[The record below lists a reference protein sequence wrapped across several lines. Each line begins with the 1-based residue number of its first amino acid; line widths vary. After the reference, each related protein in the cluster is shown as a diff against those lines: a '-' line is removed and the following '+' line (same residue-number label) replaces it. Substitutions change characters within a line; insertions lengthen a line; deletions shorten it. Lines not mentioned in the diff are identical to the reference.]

1 MAGMAVS
8 LEQRLARGPLLCD
21 GATGT
26 QLYAHGVTGAPLEE
40 ANVSR
45 PDAVRAVHLGYLRA
59 GAELI
64 ETNTF
69 GANAARLG
77 ARGMAGRVEELNR
90 AGVALAREA
99 ARLHGQRVWVAGAM
113 GPLGDGADAGL
124 LGPGEARNL
133 FAEQADALANAG
145 ADLIL
150 LETFASLAQLR
161 LAIDA
166 ARSVCGLPVI
176 AQLTFT
182 SEGLTPD
189 GDSPEDAAADLDG
202 QGLLAAG
209 ANCSVGPD
217 LLRSVVER
225 MAPLSGLPL
234 IVQPNAGLPA
244 YVNGR
249 LEYAASPEYFGEAM
263 REIVRAGASAVGG
276 CCGTTPEHVGA
287 ARGALRGARTT
298 RPRPASSPRK
308 AEETALGTPESP
320 RRAEA
325 VPAPP
330 TGLAERIARGDFV
343 VTVEVSPPLGFDFG
357 ETMEKLRAALG
368 HAHAVNVADSPR
380 AQGRMS
386 ALAAA
391 SLAQSRMG
399 VETVLH
405 VAVRHR
411 NLLALHSD
419 LLGAHALGLRNV
431 FTVMGDVPLTGD
443 YPQATPVADITAS
456 GLIRLM
462 ARFNEGVGAN
472 GKDLDQPTSF
482 FIGAAL
488 NFNAPNMDAEL
499 RALERKVRAGAHFL
513 LTQPVSSLE
522 PVERMRSLLGGFP
535 LPVVM
540 GALPFR
546 SVRHARYLHNE
557 VPGIVAPPDVIERLE
572 RAGDGAAEEGT
583 AIVRELLSA
592 LAGQIAGAYFIPP
605 FGRFSVVAETMDG
618 LALPGLRS
626 PEA

>member
-8 LEQRLARGPLLCD
+8 LEQRLASGPLLCD

-26 QLYAHGVTGAPLEE
+26 QLYARGVTDAPLEA
-40 ANVSR
+40 ANVTR

-77 ARGMAGRVEELNR
+77 AHRMAGRVEELNR
-90 AGVALAREA
+90 AGVALAKEA

-113 GPLGDGADAGL
+113 GPLGGEADAGL
-124 LGPGEARNL
+124 LGAGEERNAL
-133 FAEQADALANAG
+133 AEQADALANAG

-150 LETFASLAQLR
+150 LETFPSIAQLR
-161 LAIDA
+161 LALDA
-166 ARSVCGLPVI
+166 VRSVCGLPVI

-182 SEGLTPD
+182 SEGLTLG
-189 GDSPEDAAADLDG
+189 GDSPEDAAAALDR

-225 MAPLSGLPL
+225 MAPLSGPPL

-244 YVNGR
+244 YVGGR
-249 LEYAASPEYFGEAM
+249 LEYAASPEYFGETM
-263 REIVRAGASAVGG
+263 REVVRAGASAVGG
-276 CCGTTPEHVGA
+276 CCGTTPEHIAA
-287 ARGALRGARTT
+287 ARDALRGMRTA
-298 RPRPASSPRK
+298 RPRPSAAPRI
-308 AEETALGTPESP
+308 AERTEVEP
-320 RRAEA
+320 RRADGA
-325 VPAPP
+325 PAPP
-330 TGLAERIARGDFV
+330 TGLAERIARGEFA
-343 VTVEVSPPLGFDFG
+343 VTVEVSPPVGFEFG

-391 SLAQSRMG
+391 SLVQSRMG

-419 LLGAHALGLRNV
+419 LLGAHALGIRNV
-431 FTVMGDVPLTGD
+431 FTVMGDPPLAGD
-443 YPQATPVADITAS
+443 YPQATPVADVTAS

-472 GKDLDQPTSF
+472 GKELDQPTSF

-488 NFNAPNMDAEL
+488 NCNAPNPDAEA
-499 RALERKVRAGAHFL
+499 RALERKVQAGAHFL
-513 LTQPVSSLE
+513 LTQPVSSPE

-546 SVRHARYLHNE
+546 SVRHARYLHHE
-557 VPGIVAPPDVIERLE
+557 VPGIVAPPEVIERLE
-572 RAGDGAAEEGT
+572 RAGDAAAEEGT
-583 AIVRELLSA
+583 AVVRELLTT
-592 LAGQIAGAYFIPP
+592 LAGRIAGAYFIPP

-618 LALPGLRS
+618 LALPGLRP
-626 PEA
+626 PEG

>member
-8 LEQRLARGPLLCD
+8 LERRLASGPLLCD

-26 QLYAHGVTGAPLEE
+26 QLHARGIANAPLEA

-77 ARGMAGRVEELNR
+77 AQRMAGRVEELNR
-90 AGVALAREA
+90 AGVALAKEA
-99 ARLHGQRVWVAGAM
+99 ARLHGQRVWIAGAM
-113 GPLGDGADAGL
+113 GPLGGEADAGL
-124 LGPGEARNL
+124 FGPGEARNA
-133 FAEQADALANAG
+133 FAEQAGALADAG

-150 LETFASLAQLR
+150 LETFPSVAQLR
-161 LAIDA
+161 LAMDA
-166 ARSVCGLPVI
+166 VRSVCGLPVI

-182 SEGLTPD
+182 GEGLTPG
-189 GDSPEDAAADLDG
+189 GDSPEDAASALDG
-202 QGLLAAG
+202 EGLLAAG

-234 IVQPNAGLPA
+234 VVQPNAGLPA
-244 YVNGR
+244 YVGGR
-249 LEYAASPEYFGEAM
+249 LEYAASPEYFGDAM
-263 REIVRAGASAVGG
+263 REAVRAGASAVGG
-276 CCGTTPEHVGA
+276 CCGTTPEHVA
-287 ARGALRGARTT
+287 ASRDALRGMRTA
-298 RPRPASSPRK
+298 RPRPASAPRIEER
-308 AEETALGTPESP
+308 AEEEP
-320 RRAEA
+320 RRAADSE
-325 VPAPP
+325 PAPP
-330 TGLAERIARGDFV
+330 TGLAERIARGEFV
-343 VTVEVSPPLGFDFG
+343 VTVEVSPPIGFEFG

-380 AQGRMS
+380 ARGRMS

-391 SLAQSRMG
+391 SLVQSRMG

-419 LLGAHALGLRNV
+419 LLGAHALGIRNV
-431 FTVMGDVPLTGD
+431 FTVMGDPPLAGD
-443 YPQATPVADITAS
+443 YPQATPVADVTAS

-472 GKDLDQPTSF
+472 GKELDQPTSF

-488 NFNAPNMDAEL
+488 NFHAPNPDAEA

-513 LTQPVSSLE
+513 LTQPVSSPE

-557 VPGIVAPPDVIERLE
+557 VPGIVAPPAVIERLE

-583 AIVRELLSA
+583 AVVRELLTA
-592 LAGQIAGAYFIPP
+592 LAGRIAGAYFIPP
-605 FGRFSVVAETMDG
+605 FGRFSVVPETMDG
-618 LALPGLRS
+618 LALPGLRPPS
-626 PEA
+626 GG

>member
-1 MAGMAVS
+1 MAVS
-8 LEQRLARGPLLCD
+8 LEQRLARGPLLSD

-26 QLYAHGVTGAPLEE
+26 QLYAQGLTEAPLEA
-40 ANVSR
+40 ANADR

-99 ARLHGQRVWVAGAM
+99 ARLSGQRVWIAGAM

-124 LGPGEARNL
+124 LGPGAASNV
-133 FAEQADALANAG
+133 FAEQADALADAG

-150 LETFASLAQLR
+150 LETFPSLAQLR
-161 LAIDA
+161 IAIDA

-182 SEGLTPD
+182 SEGLAPD
-189 GDSPEDAAADLDG
+189 GDSPEDAAAALDG

-249 LEYAASPEYFGEAM
+249 LEYAASPEYFGETA

-276 CCGTTPEHVGA
+276 CCGTTPEHIAA
-287 ARGALRGARTT
+287 ARDALRGVQTL
-298 RPRPASSPRK
+298 RPRPASAP
-308 AEETALGTPESP
+308 A
-320 RRAEA
+320 RAEPKPRA
-325 VPAPP
+325 EPEPAPP
-330 TGLAERIARGDFV
+330 PTALAERIGRGEFAI
-343 VTVEVSPPLGFDFG
+343 TVEVSPPPGFDFG
-357 ETMEKLRAALG
+357 ETMEKLRSAVG
-368 HAHAVNVADSPR
+368 VAHAVNVADSPL

-391 SLAQSRMG
+391 SLVQSRMG

-419 LLGAHALGLRNV
+419 LLGAHALGIRNV
-431 FTVMGDVPLTGD
+431 FTVMGDVPRSGD
-443 YPQATPVADITAS
+443 YPQATPVADVTAS

-472 GKDLDQPTSF
+472 GKELDQPTSF

-488 NFNAPNMDAEL
+488 NFNAPNPDAEL
-499 RALERKVRAGAHFL
+499 RALERKVRAGAHFI
-513 LTQPVSSLE
+513 LTQPISAPE

-535 LPVVM
+535 LPVLLGV
-540 GALPFR
+540 LPFR
-546 SVRHARYLHNE
+546 NVRHARYLHNE

-572 RAGDGAAEEGT
+572 RAGDNAAEEG
-583 AIVRELLSA
+583 AAVVRELLSA
-592 LAGQIAGAYFIPP
+592 LAGEIAGAYFIPP
-605 FGRFSVVAETMDG
+605 FGRFSALPETMSG
-618 LALPGLRS
+618 LDLPGLRERPGS
-626 PEA
+626 AVPA